1 MMARSINAVT
11 GLVLLLCCTTT
22 AALRLLASGLTPA
35 ERLAATSAVDAELVE
50 FSSARRALLVADG
63 AEDLLPVLME
73 ALDSASETPLPAT
86 PVFVA
91 AVPGLTRR

>member
-1 MMARSINAVT
+1 MTACVREREVQSGERNGSRLRAPNFFALMARSINAVT

-50 FSSARRALLVADG
+50 FFLRSPRLLVAG
-63 AEDLLPVLME
+63 
-73 ALDSASETPLPAT
+73 
-86 PVFVA
+86 
-91 AVPGLTRR
+91 RR